1 MKKML
6 SAGIFLAFLS
16 CGPEKEEKVTPSVM
30 PAKVAPEVQQQIDL
44 LNQYP
49 DSLPLR
55 ENAVALLDSL
65 GDLREALAQMD
76 ALIKKDSLNSG
87 YWMRK
92 GELAEKAGDTSTA
105 LRAYRYSLRI
115 YRSPEVLLRAANLL
129 AETKNDTALLIVN
142 SISEEWTDR
151 AVLSHAAFIRGV
163 YYARKGLT
171 EQALKAFDACI
182 RYDYHYLE
190 AYMEKGFL
198 QWEGGNIAAAKK
210 IFTTVIQL
218 KSTYPDGYYWL
229 AKTEAR
235 LGDTTNASLH
245 FQQAVRLD
253 PSLPVPAFADEKTDN
268 SRPAKK

>member
-6 SAGIFLAFLS
+6 SAGILLTLLA
-16 CGPEKEEKVTPSVM
+16 CGPEKEEKVTPLVK
-30 PAKVAPEVQQQIDL
+30 PAQIAPEVKQQIDL

-55 ENAVALLDSL
+55 ENAIELLDSL
-65 GDLREALAQMD
+65 GAFQEAMAQMD
-76 ALIKKDSLNSG
+76 ALIKKDSLSAG

-92 GELAEKAGDTSTA
+92 GELAEKAGDTSAA

-142 SISEEWTDR
+142 SISDEWTDR

-163 YYARKGLT
+163 YFARKGLT
-171 EQALKAFDACI
+171 EQAVKAFDACI
-182 RYDYHYLE
+182 TYDYHYLE

-198 QWEGGNIAAAKK
+198 QWDGANFAAAKK

-235 LGDTTNASLH
+235 LGDTANASLH

-253 PSLPVPAFADEKTDN
+253 PALSVPAFAIEKNDN
-268 SRPAKK
+268 SRPVKK